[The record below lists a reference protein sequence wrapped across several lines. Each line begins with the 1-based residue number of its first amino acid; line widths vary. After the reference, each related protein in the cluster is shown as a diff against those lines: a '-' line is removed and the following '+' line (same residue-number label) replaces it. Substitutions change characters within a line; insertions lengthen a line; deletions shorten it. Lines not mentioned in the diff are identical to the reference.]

1 MTSILIGLFQKK
13 SKQVGGVDD
22 VEFSGVL
29 KKTVEVPGVNQKR
42 SEISSGVQKEIMWN
56 FHGSWFLIL
65 EFPKSATQFCRTSKG
80 EVLRVEGRGA
90 EKYILSPLLLFG
102 IYSGAAHFAPQ
113 NIKKPILEE
122 KQTRGRGWGWGHIF
136 LKPTPPP
143 LNFLDFLL
151 YPWKFQAK
159 QGFTPR
165 NFTKLCY
172 TLIIFKALTQDPWKF
187 HTIFSWSLL

>member
-22 VEFSGVL
+22 VEFSGKL

-42 SEISSGVQKEIMWN
+42 SEISSGVQEKIMWN

-80 EVLRVEGRGA
+80 EVLRVEGRGQ
-90 EKYILSPLLLFG
+90 KSISSVPPLLFG
-102 IYSGAAHFAPQ
+102 IYSGTAHFAPQ

-122 KQTRGRGWGWGHIF
+122 KQTRGSGWGWGHIF

-143 LNFLDFLL
+143 LKYLDFLL
-151 YPWKFQAK
+151 YHWKAQAK

-165 NFTKLCY
+165 KFTKLCY